1 MGQEIGNI
9 FIGNL
14 AFAVEDADLQ
24 KVFES
29 FGRVIRAHVICD
41 HSSGRSKGFG
51 FVEMANGDEAG
62 KAIEALNGTILLGRP
77 MRIDKATR
85 RVHPSKD

>member
-1 MGQEIGNI
+1 MGSEIANI

-14 AFAVEDADLQ
+14 DFAVEDADLQ
-24 KVFES
+24 KIFES

-41 HSSGRSKGFG
+41 HRTGHSRGFG
-51 FVEMANGDEAG
+51 FIEMENGEEAG
-62 KAIEALNGTILLGRP
+62 KAIEALSGTLLLGRP

-85 RVHPSKD
+85 RVHPSRD